1 MSVENSLKHKAVN
14 GVLWR
19 IAEQGANQVI
29 ALVISIILAR
39 LIMPDQFGMVAMLV
53 VFTAI
58 AEAFI
63 DSGFSTALIR
73 KNHRTQEDCSTVYWF
88 NIIIAII
95 CYSILFLCAPLVA
108 DFYGMT
114 ELSPILR
121 VTSGL

>member
-53 VFTAI
+53 VLTAI

-63 DSGFSTALIR
+63 D
-73 KNHRTQEDCSTVYWF
+73 
-88 NIIIAII
+88 
-95 CYSILFLCAPLVA
+95 
-108 DFYGMT
+108 
-114 ELSPILR
+114 
-121 VTSGL
+121 